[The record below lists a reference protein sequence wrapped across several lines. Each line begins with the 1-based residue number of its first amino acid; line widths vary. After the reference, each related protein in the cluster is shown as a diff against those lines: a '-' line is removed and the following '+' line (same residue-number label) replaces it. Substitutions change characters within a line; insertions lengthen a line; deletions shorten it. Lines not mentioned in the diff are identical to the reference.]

1 MSNAVENG
9 NRVTFGFG
17 NPDVDSYEVVFD
29 YLGLTDINTIR
40 TSSIPLAQYWKNY
53 DKRIREIETFLSL
66 KLEHPKILFEYATA
80 SSGNSN
86 SSSMTDIM
94 ILSENDIRV
103 AIEAKYM
110 ELIDGHYE
118 SIDNWLQ
125 KSMGNSKNKENV
137 LLHWTRKIQP
147 YSDSNLSDIGDVPYQ
162 FFHRLASACNRS
174 PKTAGMLYQIF
185 YDEETKS
192 SLQGTLELLEK
203 AKAKIQPKGNLKITF
218 QPIPCEL
225 KKTVDTNTL
234 SDIFHRLKR
243 ENFYRFLND

>member
-53 DKRIREIETFLSL
+53 DKRIQEIETLLSL

-80 SSGNSN
+80 SLGNSN
-86 SSSMTDIM
+86 PSMTDIM

-103 AIEAKYM
+103 AIEAKYT
-110 ELIDGHYE
+110 ELIGGHYE
-118 SIDNWLQ
+118 SIDKWLE
-125 KSMGNSKNKENV
+125 KSKGNSKNKENV

-147 YSDSNLSDIGDVPYQ
+147 YSDSDLSNIGDVPYQ

-174 PKTAGMLYQIF
+174 PKTAVLLYQIF

-192 SLQGTLELLEK
+192 SLQSTLELLEK
-203 AKAKIQPKGNLKITF
+203 ARTKIQPKENLLITF

-225 KKTVDTNTL
+225 EKTVDKNAL